1 MLLKGVLSIY
11 NLIKRDS
18 SHYLD
23 LCTSISI
30 YQQTSENNDSRD
42 ILALSLDWNSR
53 KSIPSKGIEIV
64 VSGSN
69 GSISTFKL
77 NEHGIEK
84 AWNGENCHEYESW
97 IAAFDAWNSNVVFSG
112 GDDGLLKIHD
122 TRSQN
127 R

>member
-1 MLLKGVLSIY
+1 LIPKGVLSIY
-11 NLIKRDS
+11 KLIKRDS

-23 LCTSISI
+23 LWTSSSI
-30 YQQTSENNDSRD
+30 YQQNCEQSNSRD

-53 KSIPSKGIEIV
+53 RGIPSQGIEIV
-64 VSGSN
+64 VSSSN

-77 NEHGIEK
+77 NELGIEK
-84 AWNGENCHEYESW
+84 AWHRENCHEYESW

-112 GDDGLLKIHD
+112 GDDGILKIHD
-122 TRSQN
+122 TRSQH